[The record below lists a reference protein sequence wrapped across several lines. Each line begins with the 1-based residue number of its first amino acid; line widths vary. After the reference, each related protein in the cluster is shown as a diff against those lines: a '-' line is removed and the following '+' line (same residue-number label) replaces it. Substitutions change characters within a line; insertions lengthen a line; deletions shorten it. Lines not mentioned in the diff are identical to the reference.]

1 MSSLRV
7 FVSFDLE
14 HDRDLFDLLVAQ
26 SAKPSAGFEIA
37 GGSEARERPGGWDDE
52 LRLRIR
58 EADEVIFLCGEH
70 TGDSMAMQSEL
81 SIVREERRPYFLL
94 WGRREIMCTKPAGA
108 KPAEGMYSWTPRI
121 LQDQLT
127 MALRNARAEADA
139 EEALKAVSRAK
150 APASG

>member
-14 HDRDLFDLLVAQ
+14 HDRDLFDLLLAQ
-26 SAKPSAGFEIA
+26 AAKPSAGFEIA
-37 GGSEARERPGGWDDE
+37 GRSEARERPGSWDDE

-94 WGRREIMCTKPAGA
+94 WGRREIMCTKPIGA
-108 KPAEGMYSWTPRI
+108 KPAEGMYSWTGQN
-121 LQDQLT
+121 LHDQIALT
-127 MALRNARAEADA
+127 LRKARADA
-139 EEALKAVSRAK
+139 AAETVRDAARR
-150 APASG
+150 P